1 MILTE
6 TQIEAIKHGEPVTV
20 EANEIGTECVVLRA
34 DVYARVK
41 RLIYDDSE
49 SDPSE
54 AYPLVNDVMRED
66 DAHDPWLES
75 YQTP

>member
-1 MILTE
+1 MSLTAA
-6 TQIEAIKHGEPVTV
+6 QIEAIKHGEPVTV
-20 EANEIGTECVVLRA
+20 ESSEVGTECVVLRA

-41 RLIYDDSE
+41 RLIDDNA
-49 SDPSE
+49 DPYPVK
-54 AYPLVNDVMRED
+54 AYPLINEVMREV